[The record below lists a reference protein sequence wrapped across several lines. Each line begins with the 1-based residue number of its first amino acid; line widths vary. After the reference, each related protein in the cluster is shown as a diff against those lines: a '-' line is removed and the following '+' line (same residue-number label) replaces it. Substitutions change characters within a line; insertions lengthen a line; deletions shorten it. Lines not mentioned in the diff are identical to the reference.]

1 MVLEAEVLGAADL
14 ESRVMDVTVT
24 IQKFRRK
31 QIQEMEMAAQ
41 AQKKAEAAQLWLIVR
56 LV

>member
-1 MVLEAEVLGAADL
+1 MVLEAEVLGAEVL
-14 ESRVMDVTVT
+14 ERRVMDVTVT